1 MAWLKRYCWQKMDK
15 EEIEE
20 KYPEFKLRPVEK
32 DRAQCYILT
41 NSKKKNEIAKIIKR
55 QYSKKE
61 EVKW

>member
-1 MAWLKRYCWQKMDK
+1 MAWLKRYCWQRMDK

-41 NSKKKNEIAKIIKR
+41 NNKKKNEIANIIKR
-55 QYSKKE
+55 RKLNGKKE
-61 EVKW
+61 G

>member
-1 MAWLKRYCWQKMDK
+1 MAWLKQYCWQKMDK

-41 NSKKKNEIAKIIKR
+41 NSKRKNEIANIIKR
-55 QYSKKE
+55 RKLNGKK
-61 EVKW
+61 KG

>member
-1 MAWLKRYCWQKMDK
+1 MDK
-15 EEIEE
+15 EKIEE

>member
-1 MAWLKRYCWQKMDK
+1 MDK

-41 NSKKKNEIAKIIKR
+41 NSKKKNEIANIIKR
-55 QYSKKE
+55 RNLNGKK
-61 EVKW
+61 KG